1 MNLGALKTYRRH
13 VEDGLRLELAE
24 LERKLRLAED
34 SLARLQAAADEGAAA
49 YLADA
54 RAGLQADEVAGRFEA
69 WEALA
74 RAVAASREVVAE
86 ARLRRDRK
94 MEQVLDASRDK
105 KQVELLEERDRQ
117 EGRRREARRAQ
128 HAMDEA
134 AALRHARG
142 G

>member
-1 MNLGALKTYRRH
+1 MNLGSLKTYRRH
-13 VEDGLRLELAE
+13 LEDGLRLELAE
-24 LERKLRLAED
+24 LERQLRLAED
-34 SLARLQAAADEGAAA
+34 SLTRLQAAVDEGASS
-49 YLADA
+49 YLAEA
-54 RAGLQADEVAGRFEA
+54 KAGLRADEVAGRYEA

-74 RAVAASREVVAE
+74 RAVATSREAVAE

-94 MEQVLDASRDK
+94 VEQVLEASRDK

-117 EGRRREARRAQ
+117 EGRRRDARRAQ